1 MCVYL
6 WVCAHEHRYLWRPE
20 EGAETQG
27 AGVIGDCEAPDV
39 DAGTRAQA
47 LCKEQVALFTA
58 ESTIF
63 AYSASPLSDNKHLQG
78 SSLLSCGDKRGA

>member
-20 EGAETQG
+20 EGAEALG
-27 AGVIGDCEAPDV
+27 DGVIGDCEAPDV
-39 DAGTRAQA
+39 DAGTRAQV

-58 ESTIF
+58 ESSIF
-63 AYSASPLSDNKHLQG
+63 AYSASPLSDNKHL
-78 SSLLSCGDKRGA
+78 